1 MAQSTTPAEP
11 HISPPPIPIRSQLRN
26 GPAYQQ
32 RLRAI
37 NLEPKISIS
46 APSSPASQI
55 LVKKLDRELTESQHR
70 LVSAILE
77 GKNMS
82 GNRQGMCWD
91 DWREKDIAT
100 ERGHKKQSGPFE
112 DRSFSEVGSEV
123 SCSDD
128 HLEPLQS
135 GESSGDFLKQI
146 EVQEHVP
153 AQRGSRGGPSS
164 APHTNHTSCSDLSSP
179 SSDYSLEDMD
189 TKVSDWLAQGSLN
202 SESHEPG
209 SLRHVTSNS
218 SRPFPPRLATLSL
231 FPPTSPSTGNK
242 EYTPPGTPFARPVCP
257 MSPLNNGR
265 DVYGNYIP
273 SNKRDYFTAQSPPTS
288 PSMQGVPES
297 RISPEQGRS
306 SPIVR
311 LRGGGWNLKG
321 LWKTYD
327 TGGPDQ
333 SPVSTSAQH
342 SISKDAFAWEVPMIN
357 HARRAESRAPRTVRS
372 HSSTTRAVSDNGKA
386 HGMIGQPSP
395 LDARNDGQFPV
406 EESDIR
412 PGSNTPDS
420 ADTDDSSVRRAR
432 ADAVLYQHFGP
443 QLSPPVPISPGTWP
457 LTVREHPTNY
467 GRVDVPV
474 RGGPRSPP
482 VDGTF
487 APLGSR
493 SAGSHQNHHTNESID
508 RSQPLSEIKSILW
521 NTVRSQ
527 DTRETDDTTQ
537 SYVVSPRDKK
547 RWNRSDPPPPPRLPP
562 PNPPRYL
569 RTNPPEDDASEYS
582 DDDSYRAASTI
593 SANTTVDQLID
604 RLHLKNTGVYRRV
617 EREREAR
624 RILANRQWHE
634 EADRKSSADSRRLEE
649 TGQRELDLSTIVP
662 DDSITAVVRRQ
673 QQEILHDLE
682 HVPADD
688 KYRPTTS
695 PAPSQYLPR
704 YGPIKVTS
712 QVIPQNQSDKFHMI
726 GHPSI
731 IPATAVIEPK
741 SIKRN
746 HSLQTVLSKAGKLTR
761 LILAA
766 PSDSKYKT
774 YSQGDPQLKNN
785 TNKQSGMSADASGW
799 PRSNKAFPSATHGMF
814 LSAQTP
820 RSRTMFSRDRP
831 QTAVDDMKRSDGWS
845 WEPPRG
851 RRVKKVGK
859 VESKRRGGRR
869 WRKTLNEDNSVGDT
883 QVMDL
888 ASRDVHER
896 KSRKTTAPNTNTHTA
911 RSEGATPLQH
921 PGYVRSEP
929 RVRSPPTG
937 ILGKLAG
944 SSVNPDLLSS
954 PHYQSEHTFTPSDAA
969 DTSQAESGIPNSYVR
984 RGGEELLP
992 VNPALG
998 YPYQGRLN
1006 TYHALKPADAAT
1018 MTWLEGIR
1026 TQTDAI
1032 PDAVINVRGGDSTSP
1047 ELYSTDGEAS
1057 SLASHYRLLTS
1068 VPTSM
1073 NSGDETIDGT
1083 DIDTLLLSCTHLHL
1097 GEVTHE
1103 AIATVNGA
1111 QEGDI
1116 RPSIDETN
1124 IRSSFSTDSTIELRR
1139 EKRVKESVWRSE
1151 DQARA
1156 MALHS
1161 LR

>member
-26 GPAYQQ
+26 GSVYQQ

-37 NLEPKISIS
+37 NLEPTISIS

-55 LVKKLDRELTESQHR
+55 LVEKLDRELTESQHR
-70 LVSAILE
+70 LVSAILK

-91 DWREKDIAT
+91 DWGEKDIAT
-100 ERGHKKQSGPFE
+100 ERGHKKQSGPFG

-146 EVQEHVP
+146 EVQERVL

-218 SRPFPPRLATLSL
+218 NRPFPPRLATLSL

-288 PSMQGVPES
+288 PSVQGAPES

-306 SPIVR
+306 SPIVH

-321 LWKTYD
+321 LWKTSD
-327 TGGPDQ
+327 TGGSDQ
-333 SPVSTSAQH
+333 SPASISAQH
-342 SISKDAFAWEVPMIN
+342 SVSKDAFAWEVPMIN
-357 HARRAESRAPRTVRS
+357 HARHAESCAPRTVRS
-372 HSSTTRAVSDNGKA
+372 HFSTTRAVNDTGTA
-386 HGMIGQPSP
+386 HGVQGQPSP

-406 EESDIR
+406 GESGVR

-443 QLSPPVPISPGTWP
+443 QLSPPLPISPGTRP

-467 GRVDVPV
+467 ERVDVPV
-474 RGGPRSPP
+474 RDGPRSPP
-482 VDGTF
+482 LDETF

-493 SAGSHQNHHTNESID
+493 SAGSHQNHHTSESIGP
-508 RSQPLSEIKSILW
+508 SQPLSKTKPILW

-527 DTRETDDTTQ
+527 ETREPDGRTQ
-537 SYVVSPRDKK
+537 SHVVSPRDKK
-547 RWNRSDPPPPPRLPP
+547 RWDRNNPPPPPRLPP

-569 RTNPPEDDASEYS
+569 RTNPPEDDASKYS
-582 DDDSYRAASTI
+582 DDDSYRSPSTI
-593 SANTTVDQLID
+593 SANTAADQLID
-604 RLHLKNTGVYRRV
+604 RLHLKNTSVYRRV

-624 RILANRQWHE
+624 RIQANRQWHK

-649 TGQRELDLSTIVP
+649 TGQRELDPSTIVP
-662 DDSITAVVRRQ
+662 GDSVTAVVRRQ
-673 QQEILHDLE
+673 HQEILHDLE
-682 HVPADD
+682 HVAADD

-704 YGPIKVTS
+704 YGLIKVTA
-712 QVIPQNQSDKFHMI
+712 QVIPQHQSDQLHTI
-726 GHPSI
+726 GYPSI
-731 IPATAVIEPK
+731 IPATAVIEPNFV
-741 SIKRN
+741 KRN

-774 YSQGDPQLKNN
+774 YSQRDPQLNKNAN
-785 TNKQSGMSADASGW
+785 NQSGMSADATGW
-799 PRSNKAFPSATHGMF
+799 PRSNKASPSATHGMF
-814 LSAQTP
+814 VSAQAP
-820 RSRTMFSRDRP
+820 RSRTIFCRDRP
-831 QTAVDDMKRSDGWS
+831 QTAIDDTKRSDGWS
-845 WEPPRG
+845 WERSRG
-851 RRVKKVGK
+851 RRVKKIGK
-859 VESKRRGGRR
+859 VESKRRGGRM
-869 WRKTLNEDNSVGDT
+869 WGKKLNEDTSTGDT

-888 ASRDVHER
+888 ANRDVREGT
-896 KSRKTTAPNTNTHTA
+896 SLKTAAPNTNTHAA
-911 RSEGATPLQH
+911 RSKGATPLQH
-921 PGYVRSEP
+921 PGYVGSGPRARS
-929 RVRSPPTG
+929 SPTEN
-937 ILGKLAG
+937 LGNLAG
-944 SSVNPDLLSS
+944 SPINPDPISS
-954 PHYQSEHTFTPSDAA
+954 PYYQSEHTFTPSDAA
-969 DTSQAESGIPNSYVR
+969 DTSQAESGLPNS
-984 RGGEELLP
+984 
-992 VNPALG
+992 
-998 YPYQGRLN
+998 
-1006 TYHALKPADAAT
+1006 
-1018 MTWLEGIR
+1018 
-1026 TQTDAI
+1026 
-1032 PDAVINVRGGDSTSP
+1032 
-1047 ELYSTDGEAS
+1047 
-1057 SLASHYRLLTS
+1057 
-1068 VPTSM
+1068 
-1073 NSGDETIDGT
+1073 
-1083 DIDTLLLSCTHLHL
+1083 
-1097 GEVTHE
+1097 
-1103 AIATVNGA
+1103 
-1111 QEGDI
+1111 
-1116 RPSIDETN
+1116 
-1124 IRSSFSTDSTIELRR
+1124 
-1139 EKRVKESVWRSE
+1139 
-1151 DQARA
+1151 
-1156 MALHS
+1156 
-1161 LR
+1161 